1 MKGSWVKL
9 GATGPDEEVF
19 SPRPES
25 KLWDLTIW
33 SQGVRRR
40 SGETEKKDWGFTQK
54 LRFAQ
59 PAERFYPT
67 RSFNGWQPWP

>member
-25 KLWDLTIW
+25 KLWDLTIR
-33 SQGVRRR
+33 SELQGDCLVW
-40 SGETEKKDWGFTQK
+40 GNGKEKKTGGFIQK

-59 PAERFYPT
+59 PA
-67 RSFNGWQPWP
+67 